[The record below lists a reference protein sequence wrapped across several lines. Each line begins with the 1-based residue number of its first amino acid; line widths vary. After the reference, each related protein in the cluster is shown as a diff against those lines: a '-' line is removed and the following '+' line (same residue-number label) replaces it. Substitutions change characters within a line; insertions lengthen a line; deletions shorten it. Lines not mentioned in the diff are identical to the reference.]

1 MLRNL
6 VQKEEG
12 SFSLEA
18 SLVFPILLLVIF
30 VMLFFC
36 LYIYQKAILVQVAST
51 TSERAAYSWD
61 NSFKEPRTGAFTQGQ
76 RDSLY
81 WRLKDDVML
90 GALFGWAGANNQERV
105 QVPGGS
111 PGGSLPAQKLSGAER
126 GMPAGIQGQMTY
138 ENSLI
143 SRKVTTELNKMVQVP
158 LLNQFLDRTDLQG
171 KMSSG
176 VVEPV
181 EWIRTVE
188 LARYYGAKFMGRGS
202 GEKVEPTAVGQVL
215 MQYGQNGQ

>member
-6 VQKEEG
+6 AHKEEG

-36 LYIYQKAILVQVAST
+36 LYIYQKSILVQVAST
-51 TSERAAYSWD
+51 ASERAAYSWD

-81 WRLKDDVML
+81 WRLKDDAML
-90 GALFGWAGANNQERV
+90 GALFGWAGANNQVSV
-105 QVPGGS
+105 QVPGG
-111 PGGSLPAQKLSGAER
+111 GGGGDLPAQKLSHAES
-126 GMPAGIQGQMTY
+126 GMPAGMQGQMTY

-143 SRKVTTELNKMVQVP
+143 SRKVTTELNKIVKVP
-158 LLNQFLDRTDLQG
+158 LLNQFLDQTDLQG
-171 KMSSG
+171 TMSSG

-188 LARYYGAKFMGRGS
+188 LVRYYGAKFMGRGS
-202 GEKVEPTAVGQVL
+202 GEKINPAVAGQVL
-215 MQYGQNGQ
+215 TQYGQNGP

>member
-1 MLRNL
+1 MQRKLA
-6 VQKEEG
+6 QKEDG

-36 LYIYQKAILVQVAST
+36 LYIYQKSILVQVAST
-51 TSERAAYSWD
+51 ASERAAYSWD
-61 NSFKEPRTGAFTQGQ
+61 NSFKDPRTGAFAQGQ

-90 GALFGWAGANNQERV
+90 AALFGWARADNQERV
-105 QVPGGS
+105 QVPGGT
-111 PGGSLPAQKLSGAER
+111 GGGGMPTQKLSNAANKMPI
-126 GMPAGIQGQMTY
+126 GMQGQMTY
-138 ENSLI
+138 ENSI
-143 SRKVTTELNKMVQVP
+143 IRRRVTTELNKMVKVP
-158 LLNQFLDRTDLQG
+158 LLNQFLDQTDLQG

-188 LARYYGAKFMGRGS
+188 MVRYYGAKFMGRGS
-202 GEKVEPTAVGQVL
+202 GEKVDPSVAGKVL
-215 MQYGQNGQ
+215 MQYGQNGR

>member
-1 MLRNL
+1 MLCKL
-6 VQKEEG
+6 VQKEDG

-30 VMLFFC
+30 IMLFFC
-36 LYIYQKAILVQVAST
+36 LYIYQKSILVQVAST
-51 TSERAAYSWD
+51 ASERAAYSWD
-61 NSFKEPRTGAFTQGQ
+61 NSFKEPRTGAFAQGQ

-90 GALFGWAGANNQERV
+90 GALFGWAGANNQESV
-105 QVPGGS
+105 QVPGGNE
-111 PGGSLPAQKLSGAER
+111 GGSLPAQKLSNAENR
-126 GMPAGIQGQMTY
+126 MPAGMHGQMTY
-138 ENSLI
+138 ENSMI
-143 SRKVTTELNKMVQVP
+143 HRKVTTELDKIVEVP
-158 LLNQFLDRTDLQG
+158 LLNQFLDQTDLQG

-188 LARYYGAKFMGRGS
+188 LVRYYGAKFMGRGS
-202 GEKVEPTAVGQVL
+202 GEKVDPAIVGKVL